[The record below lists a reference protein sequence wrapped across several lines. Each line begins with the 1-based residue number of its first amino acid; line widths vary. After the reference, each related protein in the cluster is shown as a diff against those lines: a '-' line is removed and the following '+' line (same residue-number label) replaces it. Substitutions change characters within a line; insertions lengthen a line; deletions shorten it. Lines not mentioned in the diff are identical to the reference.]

1 MGEVLEQGPREWG
14 EVARAPW
21 WSLWERGP
29 CGPKGDYA
37 CIFNSETP
45 GTVSASSPAL
55 RWEDAVR
62 LACASDCP
70 RSPAPELL
78 GLRSLEGL
86 AACRVYEGVLSSRV
100 EVVVSS
106 NPCE

>member
-1 MGEVLEQGPREWG
+1 MGEVLEQVPWEWG

-21 WSLWERGP
+21 GRLWERGS

-45 GTVSASSPAL
+45 GTVSASSRAAL

-62 LACASDCP
+62 LACASGCP

-78 GLRSLEGL
+78 GLRGLVGL
-86 AACRVYEGVLSSRV
+86 AACHVYEAF
-100 EVVVSS
+100 
-106 NPCE
+106 